1 MNQRVAICCNSLIPG
16 SGAPSSAQGL
26 RANGLYLGLREA
38 GFEVDIVN
46 IATSVSAQMDR
57 WDVRRIRIP
66 AHWRIIQETQYT
78 GRLNNDYGI
87 VIFPNWPVAKGF
99 RKTDRVRVV
108 YDFFSATQVEHALIS
123 KPDELAARKAEK
135 LDIIAQADF
144 VIANGRVQ
152 ADYARTFLT
161 EAAGRAVT
169 GPIPSVRLALP
180 YRRSEPA
187 PSPRLRVFYGG
198 FLQAWTT
205 GIRLADLESLAERHD
220 LEIHTIGLGQHVHFR
235 NLSRIGRHRA
245 AHPRVI
251 LHDVASFARYQDTNA
266 ACDVA
271 LDIFEPN
278 AEREISYS
286 TRAISALAAGCPLI
300 TMSFTEIGRL
310 VAETGAG
317 WTLDTFSLDALQ
329 DLLARLCKSP
339 DEVAAAR
346 ARTEDFWRSHIDPA
360 RQVAPLVDMLR
371 SNATNVG

>member
-1 MNQRVAICCNSLIPG
+1 MSQRVAICCNSLIPG

-26 RANGLYLGLREA
+26 RANGLYLGLKAA

-46 IATSVSAQMDR
+46 IASSVSAQMDR
-57 WDVRRIRIP
+57 WDVERIRIP
-66 AHWRIIQETQYT
+66 GHWRIIQEAQYT

-123 KPDELAARKAEK
+123 APDELAERRAEK
-135 LDIIAQADF
+135 LGILAEADF
-144 VIANGRVQ
+144 VIANGGVQ
-152 ADYARTFLT
+152 ADYARSFLT
-161 EAAGRAVT
+161 EAAGRQVT
-169 GPIPSVRLALP
+169 GPIPAVRLALP
-180 YRRSEPA
+180 YQPGSPR
-187 PSPRLRVFYGG
+187 PSPRLRIFFGG

-205 GIRLADLESLAERHD
+205 GIRLDDLERLAERHD
-220 LEIHTIGLGQHVHFR
+220 LEIHAIGLGQHVHFR
-235 NLSRIGRHRA
+235 ELSRIGRHRR
-245 AHPRVI
+245 AHERVI
-251 LHDVASFARYQDTNA
+251 LHEVASFARYQDTNA

-278 AEREISYS
+278 DERRLSYS
-286 TRAISALAAGCPLI
+286 TRAVSALAAGCPVI

-317 WTLDTFSLDALQ
+317 WTLDTFCVDALQ
-329 DLLARLCKSP
+329 DLVARLCANP

-346 ARTEDFWRSHIDPA
+346 RRTETFWRSYIDPA
-360 RQVAPLVDMLR
+360 RQITPLVDMLR
-371 SNATNVG
+371 SDARNVG